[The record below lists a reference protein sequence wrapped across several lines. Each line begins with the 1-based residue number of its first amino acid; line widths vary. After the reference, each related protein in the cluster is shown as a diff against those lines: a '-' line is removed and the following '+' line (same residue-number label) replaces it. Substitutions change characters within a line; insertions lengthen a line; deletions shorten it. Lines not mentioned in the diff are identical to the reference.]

1 MWTGFLE
8 VTPFLFCRW
17 RLVIHG
23 GIDGYSR
30 LAVYL
35 KCSDN
40 NRAETVGNSFLAA
53 AEEYCWP
60 SRVRTDK
67 GGENAVVARL
77 MIERWGEGRGS
88 ILQGSSVHNQR
99 IERLWRDMRK
109 MVSEYYRRLFY
120 FLESHLL
127 LDPIGEVDLF
137 SLHFV
142 FIPRINN
149 SLSQF
154 RASWNNH
161 KLSTEGQKTPNQLY
175 ILGML
180 RLFGSNYTAVKD
192 FFEENRVPE
201 NYGIS
206 EPEEVD
212 AVNEDSNGAVV
223 LPQNAIQMSPDCL
236 RELQA
241 TVNPLEQDGNHG
253 ISLYLKA
260 REIITRSTQV
270 E

>member
-1 MWTGFLE
+1 MYIIYKTLIKMFIIMIIIIIMMRIIVIIIPIPNRVNLHVERISWSD
-8 VTPFLFCRW
+8 PFPVLQVEIGHSR
-17 RLVIHG
+17 

-30 LAVYL
+30 LVVYL

-53 AEEYCWP
+53 TEEYCWP

-77 MIERWGEGRGS
+77 MIERRGEGRGS

-161 KLSTEGQKTPNQLY
+161 KLSTKGQKTPNQLY

-180 RLFGSNYTAVKD
+180 RLCGLNYTAVKD

-201 NYGIS
+201 NYGILS
-206 EPEEVD
+206 
-212 AVNEDSNGAVV
+212 
-223 LPQNAIQMSPDCL
+223 QK
-236 RELQA
+236 R
-241 TVNPLEQDGNHG
+241 
-253 ISLYLKA
+253 
-260 REIITRSTQV
+260 
-270 E
+270 

>member
-1 MWTGFLE
+1 MWKGFLE

-30 LAVYL
+30 LVVYL

-53 AEEYCWP
+53 TEEYCWP
-60 SRVRTDK
+60 SRVRTNK

-77 MIERWGEGRGS
+77 MIERRGEGRGS

-127 LDPIGEVDLF
+127 LYPIGEVDLF

-175 ILGML
+175 EEILNEILWNNRFIRINNYSVYYKAWHVAGVEKIGDQYL
-180 RLFGSNYTAVKD
+180 SISPRLLLLFWS
-192 FFEENRVPE
+192 
-201 NYGIS
+201 
-206 EPEEVD
+206 
-212 AVNEDSNGAVV
+212 
-223 LPQNAIQMSPDCL
+223 
-236 RELQA
+236 
-241 TVNPLEQDGNHG
+241 
-253 ISLYLKA
+253 
-260 REIITRSTQV
+260 
-270 E
+270 

>member
-1 MWTGFLE
+1 M
-8 VTPFLFCRW
+8 TPFLFCRW

-23 GIDGYSR
+23 GIDGY
-30 LAVYL
+30 LHLVVYL

-53 AEEYCWP
+53 TEEYCWP
-60 SRVRTDK
+60 SRVRTNK
-67 GGENAVVARL
+67 GGENVVVARL
-77 MIERWGEGRGS
+77 MMERRGEGRGS

-99 IERLWRDMRK
+99 VEQLWRDMRK

-127 LDPIGEVDLF
+127 LDPIREVDLF

-161 KLSTEGQKTPNQLY
+161 KLSSEGQKTPNQLY
-175 ILGML
+175 ILEML

-192 FFEENRVPE
+192 FFEDNRVPE
-201 NYGIS
+201 NDGIS

-223 LPQNAIQMSPDCL
+223 LPRNAIQMSPDCL

-270 E
+270 K

>member
-1 MWTGFLE
+1 MWRGFLE

-23 GIDGYSR
+23 GIDGYLR
-30 LAVYL
+30 LVVYL

-53 AEEYCWP
+53 TEEYCWP
-60 SRVRTDK
+60 SRVRTNK
-67 GGENAVVARL
+67 GGENVVVARL
-77 MIERWGEGRGS
+77 MMERRGEGRGS

-99 IERLWRDMRK
+99 IEQLWRDMRK

-127 LDPIGEVDLF
+127 LDPIREVDLF

-161 KLSTEGQKTPNQLY
+161 KLSSEGQKNSKSTLHSWNASVVWFKLHCCQ
-175 ILGML
+175 
-180 RLFGSNYTAVKD
+180 RL
-192 FFEENRVPE
+192 
-201 NYGIS
+201 
-206 EPEEVD
+206 
-212 AVNEDSNGAVV
+212 
-223 LPQNAIQMSPDCL
+223 L
-236 RELQA
+236 
-241 TVNPLEQDGNHG
+241 
-253 ISLYLKA
+253 
-260 REIITRSTQV
+260 
-270 E
+270 